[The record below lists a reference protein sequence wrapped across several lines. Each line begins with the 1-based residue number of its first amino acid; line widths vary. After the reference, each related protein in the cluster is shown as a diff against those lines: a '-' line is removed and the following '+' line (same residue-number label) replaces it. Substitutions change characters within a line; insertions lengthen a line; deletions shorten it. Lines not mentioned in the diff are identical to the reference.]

1 MAEGTQFSR
10 RPGSGAPAGSP
21 GLQMLE
27 ERGARRPVLV
37 RKVLIHAPLA
47 AAFGAVSAAALYYAF
62 TNSLGA
68 LVGAAVFGL
77 PAFAFGYEALTAA
90 RDLRAQPMVT
100 RGRIARMWNKGTIL
114 WMTRAYYLLVEQPVA
129 EGAKPGQRFFVVSHE
144 SYLQLEEGRTVEVE
158 HWPHTNTVLS
168 LGLVESTRSARST
181 RTT

>member
-1 MAEGTQFSR
+1 MAEGSQASR
-10 RPGSGAPAGSP
+10 PSAGSSARSP

-27 ERGARRPVLV
+27 DRGARRAVLV
-37 RKVLIHAPLA
+37 RKVLLHGPLA
-47 AAFGAVSAAALYYAF
+47 LAFGAVSAAAVYYAF

-90 RDLRAQPMVT
+90 RDLRAEPMMT

-114 WMTRAYYLLVEQPVA
+114 WMTRAYYLLVELPGA
-129 EGAKPGQRFFVVSHE
+129 AGAKPRQRFFVISQE
-144 SYLQLEEGRTVEVE
+144 AYLQLEEGRTVEVE

-181 RTT
+181 RTN